1 MEVVFFSFPSL
12 QHTSDICSNFSSEGK
27 KKKKKGKFPGS
38 RHIIRKKAGKSKT
51 GLLYNDVFTETWKA
65 EICIGYQRETNV
77 CYWNIWVSFILRN
90 MALHSTHLK
99 IGVDTV
105 NVSLGFEVKK
115 LFFPGILWLYWTETM
130 SPVNKPYISEFN
142 FIRCIIYSAESF
154 MFTHRFVCT
163 EIHWCSGVGK
173 VMIMFFKKAW
183 QFPDIQN
190 WSVIHYAYQT

>member
-1 MEVVFFSFPSL
+1 MK
-12 QHTSDICSNFSSEGK
+12 TR

-38 RHIIRKKAGKSKT
+38 RHVIRKKAGKSKT

-90 MALHSTHLK
+90 MALQSTHLK

-115 LFFPGILWLYWTETM
+115 LFFHGILWLY
-130 SPVNKPYISEFN
+130 
-142 FIRCIIYSAESF
+142 
-154 MFTHRFVCT
+154 
-163 EIHWCSGVGK
+163 
-173 VMIMFFKKAW
+173 
-183 QFPDIQN
+183 
-190 WSVIHYAYQT
+190 